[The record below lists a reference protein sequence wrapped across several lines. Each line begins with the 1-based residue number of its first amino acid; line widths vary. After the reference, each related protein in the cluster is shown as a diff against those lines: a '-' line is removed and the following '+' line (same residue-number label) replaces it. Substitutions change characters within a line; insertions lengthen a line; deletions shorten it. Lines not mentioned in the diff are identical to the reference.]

1 MYVNKKTGNKLSVQD
16 MQKYADENE
25 VSIEEYAR
33 DFGFVL
39 EEVAQDTTSADL
51 LDPTTFQKDAAAG
64 ADAGSQPM
72 TASQADYVK
81 PEDTELAPVDT
92 SLDSQDPNPNPF
104 SEKYLE
110 FSSGYDKNKKSRIYE
125 EDYAQN
131 YAGQTWNKNN
141 RSGTYPDS
149 FEDFAKQF
157 NTELRLFYIRRN
169 KRQIIAKSFK
179 KNIY

>member
-51 LDPTTFQKDAAAG
+51 LDPTTFQKDAAAD
-64 ADAGSQPM
+64 ADVVSQPM
-72 TASQADYVK
+72 TASQAEYVE

-92 SLDSQDPNPNPF
+92 SLDSQDLANEDFTLEQFKLMTPKEKNALSY
-104 SEKYLE
+104 SEKQRL
-110 FSSGYDKNKKSRIYE
+110 SRE
-125 EDYAQN
+125 
-131 YAGQTWNKNN
+131 
-141 RSGTYPDS
+141 
-149 FEDFAKQF
+149 
-157 NTELRLFYIRRN
+157 
-169 KRQIIAKSFK
+169 K
-179 KNIY
+179 KNEKKNGVE